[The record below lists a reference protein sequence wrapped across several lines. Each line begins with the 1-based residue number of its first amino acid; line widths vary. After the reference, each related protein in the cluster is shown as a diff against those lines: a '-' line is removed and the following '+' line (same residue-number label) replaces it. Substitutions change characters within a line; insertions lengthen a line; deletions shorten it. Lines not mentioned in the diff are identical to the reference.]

1 MKTRN
6 RMSWLLITIRAM
18 VKKLPTEKGVLSQT
32 VIITMTEIS
41 HQNVSLHIFLIMKWR
56 PWMRTPIIKKC
67 QKLIRDNLGRS
78 MIRTIGGNPGAS
90 SPPPPLTIGRPT
102 SNQPLVTPQR
112 SFSSF
117 RQKTLFLFYTYV
129 ICQRASLEFS
139 YDHFSLLIIS
149 YSPGKSSP
157 NCIDGLSTFSTYLNL
172 PFSGNSK
179 KPWKDLVKNLQQ
191 QTKINTL

>member
-1 MKTRN
+1 MKMVQIATQ
-6 RMSWLLITIRAM
+6 LLITIRAM

-41 HQNVSLHIFLIMKWR
+41 HQNVSLHIFLIMKWGLR
-56 PWMRTPIIKKC
+56 MRTPIIKKC
-67 QKLIRDNLGRS
+67 EKLIRDNLGRS

-129 ICQRASLEFS
+129 I
-139 YDHFSLLIIS
+139 
-149 YSPGKSSP
+149 
-157 NCIDGLSTFSTYLNL
+157 
-172 PFSGNSK
+172 
-179 KPWKDLVKNLQQ
+179 
-191 QTKINTL
+191 

>member
-1 MKTRN
+1 MKMVQITTQ
-6 RMSWLLITIRAM
+6 LLITIRAM

-56 PWMRTPIIKKC
+56 PWMRTPTIKKC

-129 ICQRASLEFS
+129 I
-139 YDHFSLLIIS
+139 
-149 YSPGKSSP
+149 
-157 NCIDGLSTFSTYLNL
+157 
-172 PFSGNSK
+172 
-179 KPWKDLVKNLQQ
+179 
-191 QTKINTL
+191 

>member
-1 MKTRN
+1 MKMVQITTQ
-6 RMSWLLITIRAM
+6 LLITIRAM

-56 PWMRTPIIKKC
+56 LRMRTPIIKKC
-67 QKLIRDNLGRS
+67 EKLIRDNLGRS

-129 ICQRASLEFS
+129 I
-139 YDHFSLLIIS
+139 
-149 YSPGKSSP
+149 
-157 NCIDGLSTFSTYLNL
+157 
-172 PFSGNSK
+172 
-179 KPWKDLVKNLQQ
+179 
-191 QTKINTL
+191 